1 MTYEKHTITEFNEND
16 WTEFDTLLD
25 NDMSNKLT
33 YGPEHISSKALKY
46 FKQKHSIDAIN
57 RGLYRKLHA
66 KTYKMKVSEKKSQRF
81 KSLQISKK
89 LKCLMNF

>member
-1 MTYEKHTITEFNEND
+1 MSYEDKLSTEFNETD

-25 NDMSNKLT
+25 NGNKLI

-66 KTYKMKVSEKKSQRF
+66 KTYKMKVSEKKSERF
-81 KSLQISKK
+81 KSLQLEKK
-89 LKCLMNF
+89 LKCLLNH

>member
-1 MTYEKHTITEFNEND
+1 MSYEDKLSTEFNETD

-25 NDMSNKLT
+25 SGNKLI

-66 KTYKMKVSEKKSQRF
+66 KTYKMKVSEKKSERF
-81 KSLQISKK
+81 KSLQLEKK
-89 LKCLMNF
+89 LKCLLNH